1 MKPQP
6 IAKSPLELRA
16 QFVEISN
23 YVTARFGAMDHAVLT
38 NRPNAESWSAAECL
52 AHLNL
57 SVDPYFALWKKVLKG
72 APNAGEDTY
81 RLDFWGRILV
91 WTLEPPPKFRFPAPA
106 PFRPVNVEQ
115 PQLIV
120 PEFLKRQAAILQIL
134 DDASGLVSGKVKIVS
149 PFNKHV
155 RYSVWSSFCVTAS
168 HERRHLWQA
177 ERAVGKVVKQDT

>member
-1 MKPQP
+1 
-6 IAKSPLELRA
+6 
-16 QFVEISN
+16 
-23 YVTARFGAMDHAVLT
+23 
-38 NRPNAESWSAAECL
+38 
-52 AHLNL
+52 
-57 SVDPYFALWKKVLKG
+57 
-72 APNAGEDTY
+72 
-81 RLDFWGRILV
+81 
-91 WTLEPPPKFRFPAPA
+91 
-106 PFRPVNVEQ
+106 VNVEQ

-134 DDASGLVSGKVKIVS
+134 DDASGLASGKVKIVS